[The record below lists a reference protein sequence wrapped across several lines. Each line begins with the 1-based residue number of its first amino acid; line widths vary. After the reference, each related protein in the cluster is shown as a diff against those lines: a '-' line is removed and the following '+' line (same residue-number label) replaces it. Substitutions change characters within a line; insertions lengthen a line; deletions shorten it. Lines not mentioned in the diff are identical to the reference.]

1 MIRIA
6 MPVLAFM
13 TSASV
18 LMVMMIVV
26 SVVMLGLTDVRFV
39 PTSTDRGCVR
49 SEMFMPAMS
58 MSDVPI
64 SM

>member
-1 MIRIA
+1 
-6 MPVLAFM
+6 
-13 TSASV
+13 
-18 LMVMMIVV
+18 
-26 SVVMLGLTDVRFV
+26 V